1 MSRAVRIVLVED
13 NAVYRSS
20 LELLL
25 AMQPDLEVVGTAETA
40 AEALAVV
47 QELAPD
53 VVLLDFRLPD
63 MDGAAATRE
72 FRARHPAVAVIC
84 LTAEASPEEWDAVI
98 AAGAGSMIEKGVSID
113 ELAGA
118 IRAVAG

>member
-1 MSRAVRIVLVED
+1 MSRLVRLVLVED

-25 AMQPDLEVVGTAETA
+25 AIQPGLEVVGTAETA
-40 AEALAVV
+40 SEALAAVH
-47 QELAPD
+47 ELAPD

-63 MDGAAATRE
+63 MDGATATRE
-72 FRARHPAVAVIC
+72 FRARHPGVAVIC

-98 AAGAGSMIEKGVSID
+98 AAGAVSMIEKGVSID

-118 IRAVAG
+118 ILAAAG

>member
-1 MSRAVRIVLVED
+1 MSRLVRLVLVED

-25 AMQPDLEVVGTAETA
+25 AIQPSLEVVGTAETA
-40 AEALAVV
+40 TEALAVV

-72 FRARHPAVAVIC
+72 FRARHPGVAVIC

-98 AAGAGSMIEKGVSID
+98 AAGAVSMIEKGVSID

-118 IRAVAG
+118 IRAAAG